1 MSPSKKSFRSKPKNT
16 LSRKII
22 VSPPGLVITEKRK
35 PEGPGWA
42 CGFLMVVGL
51 GFVGGGGVGDLGWVQ
66 SIPIC
71 PGWNHETNFKDEM
84 TLPSLY
90 LCVVTSVLFVF

>member
-22 VSPPGLVITEKRK
+22 VSPPGLEITGKRK

-51 GFVGGGGVGDLGWVQ
+51 GFVGGGLEGSVIWVGFNLSPFVRDG
-66 SIPIC
+66 IMKPIS
-71 PGWNHETNFKDEM
+71 KM
-84 TLPSLY
+84 R
-90 LCVVTSVLFVF
+90 